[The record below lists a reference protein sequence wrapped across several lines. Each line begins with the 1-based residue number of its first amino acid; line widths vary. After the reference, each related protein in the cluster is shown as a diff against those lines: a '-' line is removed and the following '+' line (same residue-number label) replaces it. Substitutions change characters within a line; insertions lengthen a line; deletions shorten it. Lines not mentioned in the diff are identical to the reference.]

1 MRVLIFEPNFKGHY
15 YAYLSIM
22 IPALARAGAE
32 VTLATSPDGRASAE
46 YRTLLEPIQSDF
58 TVDPSVIADAAPG
71 FTAAI
76 RRAGLISEA
85 IRRAKADHAIVTHTD
100 RFASGLLARRLTM
113 RPLAPRGVETQGLFF
128 TLGLKDPGTPPTEQ
142 AKARRLWQI
151 ARRTG
156 YTHAHHLDP
165 RVYQMLADAGNLGNW
180 SLMPDPVE
188 SPPPTTTAQAR
199 RTLGI
204 PEEGRFV
211 GCAGVIDRRKG
222 ADLLI
227 NAFASARRGEHDR
240 LLLVG
245 PQEPFI
251 RESLASPHA
260 ELVRQGRIIS
270 IDRFVAPADLAASIC
285 AMDLVA
291 TPYPKHLASA
301 SIVIRAAAAGRP
313 VLGASFGWVGDL
325 VPALGLGWTCDVEN
339 PEEFARE
346 LPRAL
351 ERAST
356 WTVTPAAKRFVQFH
370 SPENFAACWSARVR
384 ERLGKPALERVD
396 WASVLKLT
404 PDGRI
409 SSRYTV

>member
-1 MRVLIFEPNFKGHY
+1 MRVLIVEPNFKGHY

-22 IPALARAGAE
+22 IPALARAGAQ
-32 VTLATSPDGRASAE
+32 VTLATSPEGRSSPE
-46 YRTLLEPIQSDF
+46 YRTLLDPIQAEF
-58 TVDPSVIADAAPG
+58 TADPWVNTDPARGVA
-71 FTAAI
+71 AAI
-76 RRAGLISEA
+76 RRAGVISES
-85 IRRAKADHAIVTHTD
+85 IRRARADHAIVTHTD

-113 RPLAPRGVETQGLFF
+113 RPIAPRGVETQGLFF
-128 TLGLKDPGTPPTEQ
+128 TLGLKDPGSPPAEQ
-142 AKARRLWQI
+142 ANARRLWQI
-151 ARRTG
+151 AKRTG

-165 RVYQMLADAGNLGNW
+165 RVFQMLADSGRVGNW

-188 SPPPTTTAQAR
+188 RPEPLTTAQAR
-199 RTLGI
+199 ARLGI
-204 PEEGRFV
+204 PEDGRAV

-227 NAFASARRGEHDR
+227 NAFASARRSEHDR

-251 RESLASPHA
+251 REFLAGQHA
-260 ELVRQGRIIS
+260 ELVRLGKIIS

-339 PEEFARE
+339 AEEFARE
-346 LPRAL
+346 LPAAL
-351 ERAST
+351 ERAGT
-356 WTVTPAAKRFVQFH
+356 WTATPAARRFVQFH

-384 ERLGKPALERVD
+384 ERLGKPAEDRVD